1 MNAWVLSLVNL
12 RKEFDVALSVA
23 SISKVGEFC
32 CYCLGSL
39 CLFMAFIC
47 FPDATCNLVCGTKI
61 MDELEVLLFRN
72 LNMNCKTSF
81 TFFFFFLL
89 LFSSLPGIHPHNAS
103 KTFLYS
109 SCVIIMPFIIM
120 LNRNYFSAHFKKKK
134 GISLLCFLF
143 LILELLTIIS
153 QIR

>member
-1 MNAWVLSLVNL
+1 MLLL
-12 RKEFDVALSVA
+12 F
-23 SISKVGEFC
+23 GELMFVHGFYLFPR
-32 CYCLGSL
+32 CYLY
-39 CLFMAFIC
+39 
-47 FPDATCNLVCGTKI
+47 LVCGTKI